1 LLSQR
6 ITQVCL
12 VLIAAIAI
20 FGGTLQMYLGEPG
33 TTPRLDN
40 IHRFLAGIYLACGI
54 ISFWT
59 AITIRHQSTLV
70 YLIAMGTLL
79 GATGR
84 LISMQIV
91 GLPEPSS
98 LWLTYLS
105 SEIVL
110 PVMIVISHTA
120 TNTKLKT
127 MKKAN
132 A

>member
-1 LLSQR
+1 
-6 ITQVCL
+6 
-12 VLIAAIAI
+12 
-20 FGGTLQMYLGEPG
+20 MYLGEPG

>member
-1 LLSQR
+1 MLSQR

>member
-12 VLIAAIAI
+12 ILIAAIAI

-110 PVMIVISHTA
+110 PVMIVISHSA